1 MKDKYQGLKFIASIM
16 SILAW
21 LVGAIGFVSSIFLG
35 MNASTAEG
43 KIYLLMGGFL
53 ITAIFTCSLTAF
65 SRLIYLLI
73 DIESELRELS
83 ALVKK
88 DRNG

>member
-1 MKDKYQGLKFIASIM
+1 MNVKYPGLKLIASIM

-21 LVGAIGFVSSIFLG
+21 LVGAIGAVSSIFLG

-43 KIYLLMGGFL
+43 KIYLLMGGFF
-53 ITAIFTCSLTAF
+53 ITAIFTCSLMAF
-65 SRLIYLLI
+65 SRLIYLFI